1 MGTGIK
7 ASSLRGSADLQDIT
21 RKKTGT
27 NTGCPTTKYV
37 NGAAAINLLQVNP
50 CDSGS
55 LALLTRKSKLG
66 PDYSICVNKFF
77 VKGSNLKGRDVGA
90 LTRRSDMG
98 VLSLAGRC
106 CSRARTMQLAII
118 VARIMYSNGV

>member
-7 ASSLRGSADLQDIT
+7 ASSLGGSADLQDIT
-21 RKKTGT
+21 RKKTK
-27 NTGCPTTKYV
+27 NRNKHTGCPTTKYV

-66 PDYSICVNKFF
+66 PDYSPYVLTSSL
-77 VKGSNLKGRDVGA
+77 SNRK
-90 LTRRSDMG
+90 
-98 VLSLAGRC
+98 
-106 CSRARTMQLAII
+106 
-118 VARIMYSNGV
+118 